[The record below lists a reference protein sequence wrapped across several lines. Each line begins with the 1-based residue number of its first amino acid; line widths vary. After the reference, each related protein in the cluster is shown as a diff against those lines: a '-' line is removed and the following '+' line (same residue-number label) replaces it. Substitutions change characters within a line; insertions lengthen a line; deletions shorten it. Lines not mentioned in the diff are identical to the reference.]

1 MLSFKQVQA
10 FGSAVA
16 RILREEREGQG
27 LSMNAVAERSGL
39 SPQMV
44 SYVERGMRAPTLE
57 SFFRLCHALSVDPSD
72 VIRRAQGPR

>member
-16 RILREEREGQG
+16 RILREERERQG

-57 SFFRLCHALSVDPSD
+57 SFFRLCHALSIDPSD
-72 VIRRAQGPR
+72 VIMRAQGPR